1 MAGRSSSSARQA
13 ERYFAVRVRV
23 LVPPGGF
30 GRQFDEMQGW
40 LNLHVGRGSYFI
52 GSETNPG
59 IPDAALFYF
68 ENLEVARAFVERF
81 ACGIVLLRGRN
92 SDRPQ

>member
-1 MAGRSSSSARQA
+1 MVGRSLSSARQA
-13 ERYFAVRVRV
+13 NRYFAVRVRV

-40 LNLHVGRGSYFI
+40 LNLYVGRGKYFI
-52 GSETNPG
+52 GSEANPG

-68 ENLEVARAFVERF
+68 EDVEVARAFVQRF
-81 ACGIVLLRGRN
+81 ACGIVLLQGRN
-92 SDRPQ
+92 SDRPL

>member
-1 MAGRSSSSARQA
+1 MTGRSSPTARQA

-23 LVPPGGF
+23 VAPPGGF
-30 GRQFDEMQGW
+30 GSQLDAMYGW
-40 LNLHVGRGSYFI
+40 LNLHMGRGHYFI
-52 GSETNPG
+52 GTETNPG

-68 ENLEVARAFVERF
+68 ETVEAAHAFVDRF
-81 ACGIVLLRGRN
+81 ACGVVLLQGRT